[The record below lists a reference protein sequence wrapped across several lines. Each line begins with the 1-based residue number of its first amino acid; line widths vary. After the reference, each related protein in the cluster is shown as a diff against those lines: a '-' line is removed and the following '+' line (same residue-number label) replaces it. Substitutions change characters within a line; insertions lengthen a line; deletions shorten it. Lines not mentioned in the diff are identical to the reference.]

1 MKKTPED
8 NDLEQQAAGGSGNI
22 YNYFQGATIHN
33 MVINGNMTRSG
44 TENYYDEKGDVKHE
58 YSDAQVARAL
68 EAIVGKGKPIDAK
81 WKWAGAKWLLNFV
94 ADFPLKS
101 QDFCSRIA
109 QLQFSREL
117 EFDCDYNNI
126 RAVST
131 LSFLSEN
138 PLQMDKV
145 RYSEA
150 DKGAFLQLRSV
161 VQALQRELEKTIAV

>member
-1 MKKTPED
+1 
-8 NDLEQQAAGGSGNI
+8 
-22 YNYFQGATIHN
+22 
-33 MVINGNMTRSG
+33 MVVNGNMTKSG
-44 TENYYDEKGDVKHE
+44 TENYHNSTAAMKE
-58 YSDAQVARAL
+58 YSDEQVARAL

-94 ADFPLKS
+94 ADFPLKT
-101 QDFCSRIA
+101 QDFCKRIA
-109 QLQFSREL
+109 LLKFSREL

-161 VQALQRELEKTIAV
+161 VQALQRELEKVTAV

>member
-1 MKKTPED
+1 MDNQED
-8 NDLEQQAAGGSGNI
+8 EKDMEQSNGGSGNI

-44 TENYYDEKGDVKHE
+44 TENYGESQKPVPCYNDE
-58 YSDAQVARAL
+58 QVARAL

-94 ADFPLKS
+94 ADYPLKL
-101 QDFCSRIA
+101 QDFCTRISG
-109 QLQFSREL
+109 LQFSRQL
-117 EFDCDYNNI
+117 EYDCDYNNV

-138 PLQMDKV
+138 PLYMDKV

-150 DKGAFLQLRSV
+150 DKQKFLELRNV
-161 VQALQRELEKTIAV
+161 VLALQKELEKTSVV

>member
-1 MKKTPED
+1 MEEEEKSMRC
-8 NDLEQQAAGGSGNI
+8 GGNI

-33 MVINGNMTRSG
+33 MVVNGNMTKSG
-44 TENYYDEKGDVKHE
+44 TENYHDSTAAMKE
-58 YSDAQVARAL
+58 YSDEQVARAL

-94 ADFPLKS
+94 ADFPLKT
-101 QDFCSRIA
+101 QDFCKRIA
-109 QLQFSREL
+109 LLKFSREL

-161 VQALQRELEKTIAV
+161 VQALQRELEKVTAV